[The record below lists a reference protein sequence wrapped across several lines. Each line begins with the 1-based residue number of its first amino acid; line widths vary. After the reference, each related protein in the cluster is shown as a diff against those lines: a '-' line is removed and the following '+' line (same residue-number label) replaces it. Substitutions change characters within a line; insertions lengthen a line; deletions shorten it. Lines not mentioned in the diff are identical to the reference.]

1 MRTGR
6 KRKASLCMN
15 DPLLVKGE
23 RIVFG
28 ANQKLLEASIEAH
41 MPAAGRSLSSFR
53 YADSQDETQIK
64 AAPMIRSV
72 FPAFLLLSAPV
83 AAETWQ
89 PDEAAMR
96 GHVGFLASD
105 EMKGREAGTAEYD
118 IAARYV
124 AAQFETMGLKPA
136 GAKGSYIQP
145 VPLVTFRAA
154 EQGSVKLVSGG
165 KETVLE
171 FGVDYLP
178 GASPL
183 TPEILKDAPLVFAG
197 FGVVAPKFKR
207 DDYAG
212 LDVKGKIV
220 VLLAGAP
227 SSLPTEER
235 AHYGN
240 GISKRQLAAARGAV
254 GIITVDTPTR
264 EKVSPFARRARNW
277 RYLGATWAH
286 SNGTPDFPGGTAPGL
301 ASLSLAGAKKLFAG
315 LPGGADAVFAAS
327 EGKAGNPKRMAMPM
341 SAQVSLKT
349 EINRAMS
356 SNVAGMLEGS
366 DPVLKN
372 EVVVLS
378 GHLDHTGICPEV
390 KGDSICNGAMDN
402 AMGIA
407 SMIEVAHG
415 FKHLKAKPKRSILF
429 LAVTAEE
436 KGLVGADYYAQNPTL
451 PKASLV
457 GNVNLD
463 MPIVTYELKDVV
475 AFGAERSSIGP
486 AVARAGASM
495 GIALVPDPQPEQ
507 GIFTRSDH
515 YRFVQQGIPAVFLVT
530 GPGGEGA
537 AATAVFEK
545 NHYHQPSDD
554 MSLPFNWGA
563 ATKFVALNLAVARDL
578 ADAPE
583 RPRWNKGDFFGT
595 LYNGYGATGK

>member
-1 MRTGR
+1 MFRF
-6 KRKASLCMN
+6 A
-15 DPLLVKGE
+15 
-23 RIVFG
+23 VF
-28 ANQKLLEASIEAH
+28 SI
-41 MPAAGRSLSSFR
+41 F
-53 YADSQDETQIK
+53 T
-64 AAPMIRSV
+64 
-72 FPAFLLLSAPV
+72 LSAPV
-83 AAETWQ
+83 AAQTWQ
-89 PDEAAMR
+89 PEESAMR
-96 GHVGFLASD
+96 AHVGFLASD
-105 EMKGREAGTAEYD
+105 EMKGREAGTPEYD

-124 AAQFETMGLKPA
+124 AAQFETMGLKPV
-136 GAKGSYIQP
+136 GAKDSFIQP

-154 EQGSVKLVSGG
+154 DKGSLKLISG
-165 KETVLE
+165 KQENALE

-183 TPEILKDAPLVFAG
+183 AAEITKDAPLVFAG

-212 LDVKGKIV
+212 LEVKGKIV

-240 GISKRQLAAARGAV
+240 GVSKRELAAQRGAIGV
-254 GIITVDTPTR
+254 ITVDTPTR
-264 EKVSPFARRARNW
+264 EMVAPFARRVRNW

-286 SNGTPDFPGGTAPGL
+286 SNGTPDFPGGTAPTL
-301 ASLSLAGAKKLFAG
+301 ASVSVAGAKKLFAG
-315 LPGGADAVFAAS
+315 LQGGADAVFAAS
-327 EGKAGNPKRMAMPM
+327 ESKASNPVRKALPM
-341 SAQVSLKT
+341 SARATLTT
-349 EINRAMS
+349 EIKRVMS
-356 SNVAGMLEGS
+356 SNVAGLLEGS
-366 DPVLKN
+366 DPVMKDQI
-372 EVVVLS
+372 VVLS

-390 KGDSICNGAMDN
+390 KGDTICNGAMDN

-415 FKHLKAKPKRSILF
+415 FKHLQARPKRSILF

-436 KGLVGADYYAQNPTL
+436 KGLVGADYFAQNPTL
-451 PKASLV
+451 PKSSLV

-463 MPIVTYELKDVV
+463 MPIVTYDFKDVV

-486 AVARAGASM
+486 AVAKAGASM

-515 YRFVQQGIPAVFLVT
+515 YRFVQQGIPSVFLVT

-537 AATAVFEK
+537 VAGGAFQKE
-545 NHYHQPSDD
+545 HYHQPSDD
-554 MSLPFNWGA
+554 MKLPFNWTA
-563 ATKFVALNLAVARDL
+563 ASRFVALNLAISRDL

-595 LYNGYGATGK
+595 LYKGYGATEK

>member
-1 MRTGR
+1 
-6 KRKASLCMN
+6 
-15 DPLLVKGE
+15 
-23 RIVFG
+23 
-28 ANQKLLEASIEAH
+28 
-41 MPAAGRSLSSFR
+41 
-53 YADSQDETQIK
+53 
-64 AAPMIRSV
+64 MIRSV

-165 KETVLE
+165 KETALE

-178 GASPL
+178 GANPL
-183 TPEILKDAPLVFAG
+183 MPWQNLDAPLVFAG

-301 ASLSLAGAKKLFAG
+301 AALSLAGATKLFAG

-327 EGKAGNPKRMAMPM
+327 EGKAGNPKRMGMPM
-341 SAQVSLKT
+341 SARVSLKT

-530 GPGGEGA
+530 GPGGEGT

-554 MSLPFNWGA
+554 MNLPFNWGA

>member
-1 MRTGR
+1 MLRS
-6 KRKASLCMN
+6 AAFV
-15 DPLLVKGE
+15 LVALS
-23 RIVFG
+23 V
-28 ANQKLLEASIEAH
+28 
-41 MPAAGRSLSSFR
+41 PA
-53 YADSQDETQIK
+53 
-64 AAPMIRSV
+64 
-72 FPAFLLLSAPV
+72 V
-83 AAETWQ
+83 AENWQ
-89 PDEAAMR
+89 PEEAAMR
-96 GHVGFLASD
+96 AHVGFLASD
-105 EMKGREAGTAEYD
+105 EMKGREAGTTEYD

-136 GAKGSYIQP
+136 GAKNSYIQP
-145 VPLVTFRAA
+145 VPLVTFRPAD
-154 EQGSVKLVSGG
+154 QGSVKLVRGG
-165 KETVLE
+165 TETALE

-183 TPEILKDAPLVFAG
+183 TAELTSDAPLVFVG
-197 FGVVAPKFKR
+197 FGVVAPGFKR

-212 LDVKGKIV
+212 LDVKGKIIV
-220 VLLAGAP
+220 MLAGAP

-240 GISKRQLAAARGAV
+240 GVTKRQLAAARGAI
-254 GIITVDTPTR
+254 GIISVDTPTR

-286 SNGTPDFPGGTAPGL
+286 SDGTPDVPGGTAPGL
-301 ASLSLAGAKKLFAG
+301 ASLSLAGAAKLFAG

-327 EGKAGNPKRMAMPM
+327 EGKAGNPKRMALPM
-341 SAQVSLKT
+341 TANVALKT
-349 EINRAMS
+349 EINRVMS
-356 SNVAGMLEGS
+356 SNVAGLLEGS
-366 DPVLKN
+366 DSVLKDQI
-372 EVVVLS
+372 VVLS

-390 KGDSICNGAMDN
+390 KGDKICNGAMDN

-415 FKHLKAKPKRSILF
+415 FKHLKARPKRSILF

-436 KGLVGADYYAQNPTL
+436 KGLVGADYFAQNPTL
-451 PKASLV
+451 PKANLV

-463 MPIVTYELKDVV
+463 MPIVTYDFKDVV

-486 AVARAGASM
+486 AVARAGATM

-530 GPGGEGA
+530 GPGGDGA
-537 AATAVFEK
+537 VVGAEFQKT
-545 NHYHQPSDD
+545 HYHQPSDD
-554 MSLPFNWGA
+554 MNLPFNWGA
-563 ATKFVALNLAVARDL
+563 ATRFVALNLAIARDL
-578 ADAPE
+578 ADAAE

-595 LYNGYGATGK
+595 LYKGYGATGK